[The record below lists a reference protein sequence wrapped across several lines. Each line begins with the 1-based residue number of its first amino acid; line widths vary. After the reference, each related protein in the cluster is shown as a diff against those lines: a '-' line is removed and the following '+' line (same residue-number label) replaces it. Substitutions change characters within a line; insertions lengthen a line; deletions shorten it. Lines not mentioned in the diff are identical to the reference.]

1 MLRKL
6 TTNIE
11 KNLNADY
18 IETNKEDNDH
28 SREELK
34 DSEIDHVANIK
45 SDSNESSNNSMLL
58 DPYKAAR
65 TESGKSIES
74 LVSSTQQSPG
84 SKVRKIL
91 RAGPYLT
98 KVSEMIKVCPDSAL
112 IDYSKILKILNVFA
126 SVNYPIAHKTGVFS
140 TLRDRLRVGESDL
153 KEVFELFIDIANQ
166 QSAAKVKNQYFWE
179 LLMTII
185 EAMLEYQNEVGSLS
199 H

>member
-1 MLRKL
+1 
-6 TTNIE
+6 
-11 KNLNADY
+11 
-18 IETNKEDNDH
+18 
-28 SREELK
+28 
-34 DSEIDHVANIK
+34 
-45 SDSNESSNNSMLL
+45 
-58 DPYKAAR
+58 
-65 TESGKSIES
+65 
-74 LVSSTQQSPG
+74 
-84 SKVRKIL
+84 
-91 RAGPYLT
+91 
-98 KVSEMIKVCPDSAL
+98 MIKVCPDSAL